1 MTMKEQQDEMVKNLK
16 NWQKLESQS
25 ISNTAQVIQNT
36 DHPIIQLIMEIIQR
50 DSQMHRY
57 VQGWIAHSL
66 ERKAIT
72 LCPDDMVEIWNTVEQ
87 HIDLEKQM
95 LENVRTQLSKMEDK
109 SILLVQ
115 QYLLK
120 YLEDDETKHNNLLS
134 YLETV
139 KKGMRDSG

>member
-1 MTMKEQQDEMVKNLK
+1 MTMQDIQGEIPDNMKK
-16 NWQKLESQS
+16 WQKVESQS
-25 ISNTAQVIQNT
+25 VSNTAQVMQKT

-50 DSQMHRY
+50 DSQMHRH

-72 LCPDDMVEIWNTVEQ
+72 LSPDDMVEIWTTVEQ
-87 HIDLEKQM
+87 HINLEKQM
-95 LENVRTQLSKMEDK
+95 LENVREQLSKIEGK
-109 SILLVQ
+109 NILLVQ

-120 YLEDDETKHNNLLS
+120 YLENDETKHNNLLS